1 MGAVKVEPVVLDG
14 GLGKQWWEHPN
25 FLWQG
30 RSNVRERRLRAT
42 LSRTILPLLQGLE
55 ALQRKHYPDAQLLL
69 KGKTLEQ
76 IERDPIAL
84 EFALFLYELAIS
96 KDLILTR
103 QDKKGGL
110 VSVRK
115 LLSVAV
121 GSCGV
126 TSDDVVQRYVR
137 QLAMPI
143 LNENGLSAADLRS
156 YVPLH
161 AQKNAS
167 SLSRLRTLASLDK
180 ALVTEMSL
188 GLEGLDDL
196 AEKDRAWLDV
206 LSTADV
212 SGFLRPLRKVLEGS
226 LDHVMHWP
234 AALLASAIAALDHPS
249 KIISLGRNVEVIN
262 DPAIF
267 KALGYWPQ
275 GKGRQGERLCRI
287 ALIKKQVGEKT
298 FNQLLQGSPGLLKE
312 LGTWPTQKIELYRDY
327 LPILTGPVMQIFLPL
342 DEGQRLAMI
351 RGLSDRFGP
360 HMLAAAFKT
369 KEGLSALQGMVN
381 EVTTMNQTA
390 KQDPAKVRSLIA
402 GSYFD
407 DYLNRFYP
415 VV

>member
-1 MGAVKVEPVVLDG
+1 MRVDKVEPIVLDG
-14 GLGKQWWEHPN
+14 GMGKQWWERPN

-30 RSNVRERRLRAT
+30 RSDVRERRLRAT
-42 LSRTILPLLQGLE
+42 LSRAILPLLQGLE
-55 ALQRKHYPDAQLLL
+55 ALQRKHYPDAELLL

-76 IERDPIAL
+76 IERDPVAL

-96 KDLILTR
+96 KDLILSR

-115 LLSVAV
+115 RLSVAV

-137 QLAMPI
+137 QLAAPI
-143 LNENGLSAADLRS
+143 LNENGLSATDLRA

-161 AQKNAS
+161 AQKYAS

-180 ALVTEMSL
+180 ALVTEMNL

-206 LSTADV
+206 LSTANV
-212 SGFLRPLRKVLEGS
+212 SGFLRPLRKILEGS
-226 LDHVMHWP
+226 LEHMMHWP
-234 AALLASAIAALDHPS
+234 VALLEAAIKALDHPS
-249 KIISLGRNVEVIN
+249 KIISLGRNVEVIT

-360 HMLAAAFKT
+360 NMLAAAFKT

-381 EVTTMNQTA
+381 EVVTMNQTS

-415 VV
+415 AV